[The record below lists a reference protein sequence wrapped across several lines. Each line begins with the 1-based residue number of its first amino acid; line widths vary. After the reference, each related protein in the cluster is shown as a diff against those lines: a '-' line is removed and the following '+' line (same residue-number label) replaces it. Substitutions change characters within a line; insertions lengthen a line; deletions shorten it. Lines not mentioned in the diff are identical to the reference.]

1 MGLLTGADQPL
12 DLEGLM
18 QTYEKLRYSRWSLA
32 LEFIS
37 FYSSIPKMFIAI
49 HTYQVSSLAFSSYIW
64 NHPQS

>member
-18 QTYEKLRYSRWSLA
+18 QTYEKLRYSRSSLA

-49 HTYQVSSLAFSSYIW
+49 HTYQVSS
-64 NHPQS
+64 